1 MNSQHRRLK
10 SDNNNF
16 VPEEG
21 QRDLLCCN
29 KESLRCPSLG
39 VKKNSLPPE
48 TIQALLELG
57 EILRGIHN
65 RLISEGYTIHD
76 GVITEPNVNTNNTKQ
91 E

>member
-39 VKKNSLPPE
+39 VEEVELTDE
-48 TIQALLELG
+48 TIQAMKELG

-65 RLISEGYTIHD
+65 RLISEGYTIRK
-76 GVITEPNVNTNNTKQ
+76 GVITKPNANTQKPT

>member
-1 MNSQHRRLK
+1 MNSQHRKLK

-21 QRDLLCCN
+21 QRDFLCCN

-39 VKKNSLPPE
+39 VDEVVLPDE
-48 TIQALLELG
+48 TVQAMKELG

-65 RLISEGYTIHD
+65 RLISEGYTIRD
-76 GVITEPNVNTNNTKQ
+76 GIITKPNANTKNTNK
-91 E
+91 